1 VAKNK
6 LTLQVQQFEI
16 ARGRSLRYFSNL
28 YGMLTLDIMPPA
40 REPMLVHSA
49 RK

>member
-6 LTLQVQQFEI
+6 LTLQVQHFEI
-16 ARGRSLRYFSNL
+16 ARGRSLRYYPNL